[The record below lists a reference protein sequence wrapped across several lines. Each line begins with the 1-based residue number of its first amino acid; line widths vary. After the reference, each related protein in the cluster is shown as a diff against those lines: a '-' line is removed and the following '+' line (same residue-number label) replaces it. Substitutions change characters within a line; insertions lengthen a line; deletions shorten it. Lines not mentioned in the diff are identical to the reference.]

1 MIDSRHANFS
11 DEGETPLII
20 SAYSSRRSS
29 ASESSSSS
37 STYT

>member
-1 MIDSRHANFS
+1 MIDLRYANFS
-11 DEGETPLII
+11 DEGGAPLII
-20 SAYSSRRSS
+20 SVYSSRRSS